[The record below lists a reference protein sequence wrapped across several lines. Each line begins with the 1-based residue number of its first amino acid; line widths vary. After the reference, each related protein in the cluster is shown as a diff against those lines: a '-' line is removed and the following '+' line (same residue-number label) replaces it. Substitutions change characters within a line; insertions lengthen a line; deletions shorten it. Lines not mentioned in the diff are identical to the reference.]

1 MQTLFSFKKNTY
13 FVTSIYIYIYFYI
26 HIHMY
31 TLYPHRQGGTHT
43 MKIQGGRVVDSI
55 HSFLLDVAW
64 RTCRGFP
71 KALLRPRKNWR
82 PLLLDLVSASQ
93 FFWNSEPPKDE
104 VSQTLKGYGQSSM
117 ITHEINDNI
126 YIYIFKGYRPC
137 RRPPLSDWNPCEEL
151 HFQNK
156 LGHQITSDQLWMK
169 LVGSGS
175 EKAKHHRNPSPKCPK
190 TKNDPFASLPQAAE
204 RAPLKS
210 CKTKSMAAV
219 GGQKP
224 YRNLA
229 WTKTKLDLV
238 GSGCEKAKHHLNPS
252 PKRPKTRRNRRRKK
266 DQNVASGPTKKK
278 RKK

>member
-1 MQTLFSFKKNTY
+1 MSLLPCNNLQ
-13 FVTSIYIYIYFYI
+13 
-26 HIHMY
+26 H
-31 TLYPHRQGGTHT
+31 GGVW
-43 MKIQGGRVVDSI
+43 KREGGRALWQAVSSPKWCCHTQLHPRMPQMWPADSI
-55 HSFLLDVAW
+55 CEGEWQDKKHAQEARW
-64 RTCRGFP
+64 
-71 KALLRPRKNWR
+71 
-82 PLLLDLVSASQ
+82 
-93 FFWNSEPPKDE
+93 KDM
-104 VSQTLKGYGQSSM
+104 S
-117 ITHEINDNI
+117 
-126 YIYIFKGYRPC
+126 
-137 RRPPLSDWNPCEEL
+137 
-151 HFQNK
+151 QNK

-238 GSGCEKAKHHLNPS
+238 GSGCEKA
-252 PKRPKTRRNRRRKK
+252 T
-266 DQNVASGPTKKK
+266 
-278 RKK
+278 